1 MQSAEIEKLIQ
12 IITDRVWAQLKVVCK
27 SSILFQDQIEAYPAP
42 YVKKLSADYHFDF
55 GQKQD
60 SDAILLC
67 LNQLTM
73 PQLIAVAR
81 LTAIDPVTTQ
91 MIDFLLKGKP
101 VWIFSSKPKLQSY
114 RKETRYAVWRQLQ
127 TVFQRVL
134 ELDIH
139 FIDSES
145 QFNEQLEQLQS
156 RQLVKPVSHGQSKRH
171 FITEKVLEQRWQS
184 NQQPLLQPGEVLT
197 DLAKELAQDKHLN
210 L

>member
-67 LNQLTM
+67 LNQVTM
-73 PQLIAVAR
+73 PQLIAVAH

-101 VWIFSSKPKLQSY
+101 VWIFSSKPKLQGY
-114 RKETRYAVWRQLQ
+114 RKEARYAVWRQLQ
-127 TVFQRVL
+127 TAIQKTSEFDV
-134 ELDIH
+134 H
-139 FIDSES
+139 FIDSEG
-145 QFNEQLEQLQS
+145 QFDEQFKQLRS
-156 RQLVKPVSHGQSKRH
+156 KKSVKSVSSGLNKRH
-171 FITEKVLEQRWQS
+171 FVTEQVLEQRWQS

-197 DLAKELAQDKHLN
+197 DLAKELAKDKHLN